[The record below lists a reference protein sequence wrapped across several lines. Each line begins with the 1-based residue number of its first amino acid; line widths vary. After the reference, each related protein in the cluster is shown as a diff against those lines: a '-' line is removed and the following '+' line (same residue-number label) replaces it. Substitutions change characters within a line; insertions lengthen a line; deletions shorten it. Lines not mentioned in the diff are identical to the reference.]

1 MTPHPTAIHFSDR
14 FEAPWHRASFDL
26 FLNQRLPELLAARLP
41 LAGYT
46 ARQGA
51 GDTCHVTVEI
61 AINSHTLLLDYPD
74 LPQPNPQGTF
84 RIDDHPHIVVPFASQ
99 EELDKAEV
107 KCVGERLYDYIAA
120 RLGKAPADIA
130 WDESMARAFLP
141 LDTWFAQFLQA
152 SAQWLDTTN
161 WHARYT
167 HLRRIL
173 VVNDFYGK
181 EDHEGMDAG
190 LSRSLRA
197 GSARVIAPGQ
207 MGRVDPFETPEGAYI
222 GHIFTIA
229 VGAEIRD
236 GKIVIT
242 DTRPEAGLGQN
253 ALMIPFLEHGDA
265 NRLLMGS
272 NMMRQ
277 GLVSPTAEPA
287 WVQTGHEPRD
297 AGADF
302 WCGRNLLTA
311 FVAWGE
317 GCVEDGLILSE
328 SCAQHLNYP
337 YPAEPGDKLANRHG
351 LMGVVSQILPDDQMP
366 HLADGTPVEIAY
378 SFAGIHARMSF
389 SLVREAVMGRIAHA
403 EGQPAVVPPFHA
415 PSAQEMRARLVAA
428 GLPET
433 GMEHLRAGKDGA
445 EMPYPS
451 SVGWVYWYRLAHL
464 ARRKMQVMGAAQ
476 TGEIEARPYPVP
488 PTNEAS
494 QGLSELEIGIL
505 RQVGA
510 LQIAREALTVRSVRW
525 QGGDSASP
533 YFRALARRLAAAGL
547 VLDLKEAGLS
557 VRFQAPE
564 GEALQ
569 LARPLPHPWLREQLI
584 ERVGPPPTETGPA
597 ARQAYATL
605 VQTNDRL
612 ARWLAVQTSTMHSSY
627 LDNLLAQLE
636 TRFGAYLEALLPPDA
651 LKVYER
657 QAFNGRA
664 VIAPG
669 VGLNLD
675 QVGLPDEIIQGLFS
689 ERATREGIPL
699 DDLLANSWVIIHR
712 APSAAPTALVAFHP
726 LRAAGP
732 AIRLHPLACTWLNAD
747 FDGDQVSVHLPLGQA
762 AQAEAGQRLSVIG
775 HLKRDPSLVETLT
788 PPLEGVW
795 GLAYRSLTPEGR
807 REIAEIL
814 QMPES
819 SVAAPF
825 PVTGMAAALRAILE
839 REGPEAAIRAA
850 QDLAQFGY
858 AACRASG
865 ASLSPFPVSQVP
877 LPPQPE
883 GDERETWEN
892 YVETCSE
899 AMLSGHD
906 YANPNLG
913 PQLLAAAVRPRSRRS
928 LPFLLVPFSPMNDAE
943 GKLVILRHALAEG
956 RTARELFT
964 TVAGARPGLARLIFE
979 YERILQE
986 PAAPDSGALS
996 LLARARRARR
1006 PGIVFARA
1014 AASGELDPLT
1024 EVETRLLVGLG

>member
-1 MTPHPTAIHFSDR
+1 MTSPTAVNFTDR
-14 FEAPWHRASFDL
+14 FDAPWHRASFDR
-26 FLNQRLPELLAARLP
+26 FLNQRLPELLAERLP
-41 LAGYT
+41 LAAYT
-46 ARQGA
+46 VQQGQ
-51 GDTCHVTVEI
+51 GKTCHVTVEI

-74 LPQPNPQGTF
+74 LPQPNEQGTF
-84 RIDDHPHIVVPFASQ
+84 EIEDHPHIVVPFASQ

-120 RLGKAPADIA
+120 RLGKAPSDIA

-141 LDTWFAQFLQA
+141 LDTWFAQFLQGT
-152 SAQWLDTTN
+152 AQWMDTTN

-173 VVNDFYGK
+173 IVNDFYGK
-181 EDHEGMDAG
+181 EYNDEMDAG
-190 LSRSLRA
+190 LSRSLQA
-197 GSARVIAPGQ
+197 GSAQVIAPGQ

-236 GKIVIT
+236 GKIIIT
-242 DTRPEAGLGQN
+242 DSRPEAGLGQN
-253 ALMIPFLEHGDA
+253 ALMIPFIEHDDA

-277 GLVSPTAEPA
+277 GLVSPEAEPA

-297 AGADF
+297 AGPDF

-328 SCAQHLNYP
+328 SCARHLNYP

-378 SFAGIHARMSF
+378 SFGGIHARMSF
-389 SLVREAVMGRIAHA
+389 GLVREAVMGRVAQA
-403 EGQPAVVPPFHA
+403 EGQPAIVPSFHA
-415 PSAQEMRARLVAA
+415 PSAEEIRARLVAA

-433 GMEHLRAGKDGA
+433 GMEHLRTGKDGS

-451 SVGWVYWYRLAHL
+451 TVGWVYWYRLAHL
-464 ARRKMQVMGAAQ
+464 ARRKMQVIGAAQ

-510 LQIAREALTVRSVRW
+510 LQIAHEALTMRSVRW
-525 QGGDSASP
+525 QGGDGSSP
-533 YFRALARRLAAAGL
+533 YLCALARRLAAAGL
-547 VLDLKEAGLS
+547 VLDLKEEGLS
-557 VRFQAPE
+557 VRFQSPE

-569 LARPLPHPWLREQLI
+569 LARPLSHPWLPEQLI
-584 ERVGPPPTETGPA
+584 ERIGQPPTETGPA
-597 ARQAYATL
+597 ARQAYAAL
-605 VQTNDRL
+605 VQANDRL
-612 ARWLAVQTSTMHSSY
+612 ARWLAAQTSTGHSTY
-627 LDNLLAQLE
+627 LDNLMAQLE
-636 TRFGAYLEALLPPDA
+636 TRFAAYLEALLSPDA

-657 QAFNGRA
+657 QTFNGRA

-669 VGLNLD
+669 VGLHLD
-675 QVGLPDEIIQGLFS
+675 QVGLPDEIIQGLFAD
-689 ERATREGIPL
+689 RAAREGVAP

-712 APSAAPTALVAFHP
+712 APSAALTALVAFHP
-726 LRAAGP
+726 LRVSGP
-732 AIRLHPLACTWLNAD
+732 AIRLHPLVCAWLNAD
-747 FDGDQVSVHLPLGQA
+747 FDGDQVAVHLPLGQA
-762 AQAEAGQRLSVIG
+762 AQAEAGQRLSVAG
-775 HLKRDPSLVETLT
+775 HLARDPGLVETLT
-788 PPLEGVW
+788 PPLEGIW
-795 GLAYRSLTPEGR
+795 GLAYRSLTPDGR
-807 REIAEIL
+807 REIAKIL

-819 SVAAPF
+819 NVSAPF
-825 PVTGMAAALRAILE
+825 SKAGMAAALRALLDH
-839 REGPEAAIRAA
+839 EGSVVAIRAA
-850 QDLAQFGY
+850 EALAQMGY
-858 AACRASG
+858 AACKASG

-877 LPPQPE
+877 LPPQPV
-883 GDERETWEN
+883 GNDREVWES
-892 YVETCSE
+892 YIETCAE
-899 AMLSGHD
+899 AILSGHD

-943 GKLVILRHALAEG
+943 GNMVILRHALAEG
-956 RTARELFT
+956 RTPQELFT

-986 PAAPDSGALS
+986 PSSPDTGAIS

-1006 PGIVFARA
+1006 PGIIFARA
-1014 AASGELDPLT
+1014 AASGEIDPLAD
-1024 EVETRLLVGLG
+1024 VETRLLVGLV